1 MRVARSAP
9 DFIELMG
16 REGTRAPLLL
26 GVFVTTGVALS
37 LIAAPG
43 SAQNV
48 AARLLVATFGGVLVY
63 FGRPRTRRIEIRRGT
78 QEIDV
83 DGTPFHLA
91 RGEARLRLASV
102 QREGAPGP
110 TEYGVVLTRN
120 SGTSLSLLTGSEP
133 DRVLRD
139 LVLLQRVIPLRA
151 GAGWGLPE
159 DSPWTLS
166 PGSESDSNQAGA
178 APSSR
183 PRPNRTPV
191 PTKRGRTKKSI
202 VGTMLVGSAAVS
214 AIVIYDVS
222 QRLVLGET
230 PSALSLI
237 LPIIMVSAVVAV
249 ALGIGTA
256 RTSIELGSD
265 LRFTRFVY
273 GIAIERRS
281 LPRQAI
287 RDAFLVSP
295 EGAAARHL
303 LVHTAEGPQAFAC
316 EGDAGEKILD
326 ELYGGGPEISSDPPV
341 QSRT

>member
-1 MRVARSAP
+1 M
-9 DFIELMG
+9 
-16 REGTRAPLLL
+16 
-26 GVFVTTGVALS
+26 
-37 LIAAPG
+37 LI
-43 SAQNV
+43 
-48 AARLLVATFGGVLVY
+48 
-63 FGRPRTRRIEIRRGT
+63 
-78 QEIDV
+78 
-83 DGTPFHLA
+83 
-91 RGEARLRLASV
+91 
-102 QREGAPGP
+102 
-110 TEYGVVLTRN
+110 
-120 SGTSLSLLTGSEP
+120 
-133 DRVLRD
+133 
-139 LVLLQRVIPLRA
+139 
-151 GAGWGLPE
+151 
-159 DSPWTLS
+159 
-166 PGSESDSNQAGA
+166 
-178 APSSR
+178 
-183 PRPNRTPV
+183 
-191 PTKRGRTKKSI
+191 
-202 VGTMLVGSAAVS
+202 GSAAVS